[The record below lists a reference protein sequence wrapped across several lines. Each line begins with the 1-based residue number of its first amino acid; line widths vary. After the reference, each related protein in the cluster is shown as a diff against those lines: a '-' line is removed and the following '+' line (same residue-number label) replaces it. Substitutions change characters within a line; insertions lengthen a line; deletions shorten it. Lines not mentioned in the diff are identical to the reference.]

1 MIKKL
6 RLFFAAMIMIQACL
20 STPLLAASQDY
31 VLSGDKRVPI
41 PESYLISKTIYSV
54 GTPDGMASYLDKP
67 QDLFIN
73 EEGYLFV
80 ADTGNNRIVKLTSD
94 GTTVGIYSGDPKSP
108 LRSPSGIYA
117 DEAGEMYIADT
128 QNNRIVH
135 LAADGRFIEEF
146 VTPSSELLRESFA
159 LTPSKLLVSPTGYIY
174 TVKGQNIMA
183 MDAYNRFRGFL
194 GQTEIGFRFTD
205 AFIRMFASKEQRN
218 KIAKRT
224 APYYLNITMDTKGFI
239 YATSLDPGGEIKKLN
254 SLGFDLFMHRKNKQ
268 PLGERKHIE
277 TGKPLTPRFIDLAV
291 SPQGIIT
298 ALEELTGKLYQYDQD
313 GNLLTVFG
321 GKGTK
326 KGKFSAP
333 TSIATDRAGNMYVLD
348 SAQGGIYVFAP
359 TRFIQ
364 RVHQAVELYSQG
376 EYVKAYEA
384 WEAVA
389 GINENYPLVYSGLA
403 DTLYKQEQWNESMDN
418 YQMANDRTGYSNAFS
433 EFRYVMLRHYFFIVI
448 LLILLSVFILFH
460 FVKWLKRLSVKAA
473 QEVERGKGRMSA
485 ITGINMSLGVLFKP
499 RQTFELIIAARG
511 RLNYGAGV
519 LILLA
524 VFLARMIYL
533 AVIHYPLESIDIIE
547 SNLLLESVKL
557 LLPPLSWIVASFFIT
572 SISDGESKLGEIFTA
587 SSYCMIPYLV
597 MMIPLSLLSNIL
609 SLQESA
615 LYDLLYR
622 GMWVWILILYFMSLK
637 VLNDYTMLKSAI
649 AYAASGVSIV
659 LLWSIGLL
667 WYVLSG
673 RLYMFI
679 SGIVREVQMSWM

>member
-6 RLFFAAMIMIQACL
+6 RLFFAAMIIIQACL

-41 PESYLISKTIYSV
+41 PESYLISKTIYNV
-54 GTPDGMASYLDKP
+54 GAPAGMSSYLDKP

-94 GTTVGIYSGDPKSP
+94 GTTVGIYSGDPNSP

-117 DEAGEMYIADT
+117 DETGEMYIADT

-135 LAADGRFIEEF
+135 FAADGRFIEEF

-218 KIAKRT
+218 KIAKRI

-268 PLGERKHIE
+268 PLGERKNIE

-333 TSIATDRAGNMYVLD
+333 TSVATDRVGNMYVLD

-433 EFRYVMLRHYFFIVI
+433 EFRYGMLRHYFFVVI
-448 LLILLSVFILFH
+448 LLIMLSVFLLFH
-460 FVKWLKRLSVKAA
+460 FVKWLKRLSRKAA

-485 ITGINMSLGVLFKP
+485 ITGINMSLGVIFQP
-499 RQTFELIIAARG
+499 RQTFELIITARG

-524 VFLARMIYL
+524 VFLVRMIYL

-587 SSYCMIPYLV
+587 SSYCMIPYLIV
-597 MMIPLSLLSNIL
+597 MIPLSLLSNIL
-609 SLQESA
+609 SLQESV

-622 GMWVWILILYFMSLK
+622 GMWVWILILFFMSIK

-649 AYAASGVSIV
+649 AYAASGASII